1 MKKGLP
7 VIFNLLLVTSLILS
21 GCTKTEYITVTDTIT
36 STTTLPAETVTTTET
51 VVLSNL
57 KYVSDFLEGA
67 KNSYVNYTTDQHGAT
82 IIGISAEDFMSLSAQ
97 SNTLISM
104 NGQLYE
110 YRLISVDADS
120 VQLYE
125 CQASASDFGGYRI
138 EYGDPS
144 PGTQYI
150 GGTPTLVQ
158 VYEEDELVG
167 DFTTY
172 EIGFEIFNRSVTI
185 REYNVGNLTFLI
197 MYYTNDFSSDY
208 GRLWMVLSPYEGSL

>member
-1 MKKGLP
+1 MKKGLYL
-7 VIFNLLLVTSLILS
+7 IFSLFIITSLMLA

-57 KYVSDFLEGA
+57 KYVSDFLAGA
-67 KNSYVNYTTDQHGAT
+67 KNSYINYTTDQRGTT

-110 YRLISVDADS
+110 YRLISVSAHS

-125 CQASASDFGGYRI
+125 YQASASDFGGYRI
-138 EYGDPS
+138 EYSDPS

-150 GGTPTLVQ
+150 AGTPTLVQ
-158 VYEEDELVG
+158 VYEEDELAG
-167 DFTTY
+167 EFTAY
-172 EIGFEIFNRSVTI
+172 EIGVHISNSSVLI
-185 REYNVGNLTFLI
+185 EAYNVGNLTFLI
-197 MYYTNDFSSDY
+197 MYYSTNFHGDY
-208 GRLWMVLSPYEGSL
+208 ERLWMVLSPCEES

>member
-7 VIFNLLLVTSLILS
+7 VIFNLLLVTSLVLS
-21 GCTKTEYITVTDTIT
+21 GCTETEYVTVTDTIT
-36 STTTLPAETVTTTET
+36 SMITLPVETVTTTET

-82 IIGISAEDFMSLSAQ
+82 IIGISPEDFMSLSAQ

-120 VQLYE
+120 VQLEY
-125 CQASASDFGGYRI
+125 QSNASDFGGYRI
-138 EYGDPS
+138 EYSDPS
-144 PGTQYI
+144 PGAIYI

-208 GRLWMVLSPYEGSL
+208 GRLWMVLSPYEGS